1 MTTRASKEKRILVV
15 GQSLS
20 LVEGV
25 ADLLQMVGYPVHASA
40 ALPEAGFTDL
50 PVPPDLMIVDLSVA
64 ASDIY
69 HRSEKIREE
78 PLWSEVP
85 ILYVSFSGDDHIRE
99 LRRRGVRHDD
109 HRSRF
114 YAPPILG
121 LDGLL
126 ETVKTYLD

>member
-1 MTTRASKEKRILVV
+1 MTRGSDQKRILVI
-15 GQSLS
+15 GRSLS

-25 ADLLQMVGYPVHASA
+25 ADLLQMVGYPVDSSA
-40 ALPEAGFTDL
+40 ASPETESTTLPA
-50 PVPPDLMIVDLSVA
+50 PPDLMIVDLSVA
-64 ASDIY
+64 ASDVY
-69 HRSEKIREE
+69 RRSEQMREA

-99 LRRRGVRHDD
+99 LQHNSDRNDA

-114 YAPPILG
+114 YAPPVLG

-126 ETVKTYLD
+126 ETVRTCLD